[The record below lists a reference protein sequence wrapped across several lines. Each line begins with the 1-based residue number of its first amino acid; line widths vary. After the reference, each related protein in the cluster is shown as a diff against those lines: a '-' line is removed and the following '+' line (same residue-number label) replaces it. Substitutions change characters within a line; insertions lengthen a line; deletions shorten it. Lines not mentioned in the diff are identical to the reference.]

1 MAWPGNPA
9 GPPINTMGPIKPEDV
24 LALRDRGLAELKR
37 AGEEKDVA
45 EITARMALEL
55 RDRTSAGMM
64 DCKKALI
71 ESDGDMDK
79 AADILRAKG
88 LAKAAAKADRAANE
102 GLIRIHKDD
111 ERNGSMVIL
120 HCETDFVAATD
131 DFKGLI
137 DQLAR
142 IVLSSNVEGGKAL
155 RDVELDVVRELDLN
169 GKPLHLS
176 ITETVGKVGENLQ
189 LGAVVVE
196 RSSDANDYLGDYL
209 HGTAGRIGVLVCVTT
224 GKPETHKEPRFLEA
238 VKGICFQIAASM
250 PQGVDRSSIS
260 AELVEKE
267 RNFLLEQVQA
277 EGKSAEIA
285 EKMVEGRM
293 GKFFAENVLLE
304 QPFVMDDKLKV
315 GDWLKGMEKEIGD
328 TITVARFHRFQ
339 LGG

>member
-1 MAWPGNPA
+1 
-9 GPPINTMGPIKPEDV
+9 MGRFKPEDV

-45 EITARMALEL
+45 EITAKMALEL

-71 ESDGDMDK
+71 EADGDMDK

-111 ERNGSMVIL
+111 ERNGSMVLL

-142 IVLSSNVEGGKAL
+142 LVVAADIKSGQAMRG
-155 RDVELDVVRELDLN
+155 VELDVVRELDFN
-169 GKPLHLS
+169 GKPVHET

-196 RSSDANDYLGDYL
+196 RSSDPNDYLADYL

-224 GKPETHKEPRFLEA
+224 GKPETHKDPRFLEA
-238 VKGICFQIAASM
+238 VKGVCFQVAASI
-250 PQGVDRSSIS
+250 PQGVDRDSIS
-260 AELVEKE
+260 PEAIAKE

-315 GDWLKGMEKEIGD
+315 GDYLKGIEKEIGD
-328 TITVARFHRFQ
+328 TISVARFHRFQ